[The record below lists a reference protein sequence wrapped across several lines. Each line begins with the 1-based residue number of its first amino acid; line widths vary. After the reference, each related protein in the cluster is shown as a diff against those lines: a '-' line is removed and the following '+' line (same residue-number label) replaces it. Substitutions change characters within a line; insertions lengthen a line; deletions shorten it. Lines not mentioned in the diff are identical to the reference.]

1 MAAMQASG
9 ATLGRGKDSI
19 RPEHLRLGESL
30 AGRLASISGLAAEQ
44 LKGLTV
50 ADIAKAF
57 PFVID
62 PKILFFRRVCG
73 TVVKSDP
80 VTGVEAPVPF
90 ATVQVEDTDCSFLG
104 YFPAPS
110 PWGWAFPFHCRREV
124 IATALS
130 DECGRFCVWIPR
142 WDIDW
147 VLRFRRERRCF
158 GVIFERPSLRD
169 LLQQLRP
176 PEVVNWPPRPYPDP
190 EPDPW
195 SLRFQR
201 GELLRQASDAFGA
214 PVAQRL
220 GTLAA
225 NESIG
230 ASLTEL
236 QATLA
241 GVAPLGHLQPPL
253 PTELKAIRNLSAA
266 SGSSGEAALR
276 EARSATLSL
285 LARQV
290 NLDPK
295 LLEGL
300 DLRHWVGPFFRCHDV
315 LVPTWVPLI
324 DIPDIS
330 FKVLQD
336 TDGDGVEEVIYGE
349 SHFEVRWN
357 AGAIPDQRIHAW
369 PNAKAGRPCGP
380 TEIPCGDQPA
390 IVMVGRLPLIGDPA
404 VFDGVLNLPL
414 PDPSAGYA
422 QRTNRPRV
430 GGSFMAAPITPGR
443 APLRQTLSLYGC
455 NRTDAKATHYR
466 LLYRYSAN
474 GGASFTAPAPFTGL
488 TWPLYRL
495 TGGGIGEWHYPAADA
510 QGWYLI
516 NLPAGSNAWLPQD
529 LLLDWQTDGAGGFAD
544 GLYALTLQLG
554 SGGAISSQSAEVPIA
569 VDNSLPV
576 APFSVE
582 VAKAAGGPFVP
593 VGSICPVVN
602 RGAGV
607 NKADLFFRV
616 KLSAAARH
624 LRSAELTAY
633 GCGEG
638 DFEFVSGS
646 GGEHPAGTTTYRH
659 WHQDPD
665 DNDQLLEAIYRL
677 PASAAQ
683 GTYWFAAFV
692 VARGFNPSGGD
703 GGHLAIPTW
712 AYDPSHAWINPSFGF
727 SVFNAD

>member
-1 MAAMQASG
+1 MHSNQGGIGM
-9 ATLGRGKDSI
+9 GKDRI
-19 RPEHLRLGESL
+19 RPEHLRLGDSL
-30 AGRLASISGLAAEQ
+30 AGRLAGLSGLETEE
-44 LKGLTV
+44 LKGLTI

-57 PFVID
+57 PYVID
-62 PKILFFRRVCG
+62 PKILFFRKVCG
-73 TVVKSDP
+73 TVVKTDP
-80 VTGVEAPVPF
+80 ATGVDAPVPF

-104 YFPAPS
+104 YFPAAS
-110 PWGWAFPFHCRREV
+110 PWGWTFPFHCRREV

-147 VLRFRRERRCF
+147 VLRFRRERRCY
-158 GVIFERPSLRD
+158 GVIFERPSIKD
-169 LLQQLRP
+169 LLDHLRP
-176 PEVVNWPPRPYPDP
+176 PVAVKWPPRPDPDP
-190 EPDPW
+190 EPGPW
-195 SLRFQR
+195 LDRFQR
-201 GELLRQASDAFGA
+201 GDLLRQARAAFGA
-214 PVAQRL
+214 PVTQRL
-220 GTLAA
+220 ASLAA
-225 NESIG
+225 NDQIG
-230 ASLTEL
+230 ASLIEQ
-236 QATLA
+236 QANLA
-241 GVAPLGHLQPPL
+241 GIAPLGHLQPPL
-253 PTELKAIRNLSAA
+253 PAELKAIRNLSAA

-290 NLDPK
+290 NLEPRQLK
-295 LLEGL
+295 GL
-300 DLRHWVGPFFRCHDV
+300 DLRHWAGPFFRCHDV

-357 AGAIPDQRIHAW
+357 AGPIAHQVIHAW
-369 PNAKAGRPCGP
+369 PNAKAGHPCGP
-380 TEIPCGDQPA
+380 DQIPCGDQPA
-390 IVMVGRLPLIGDPA
+390 IVMAGRLPLIGDPA
-404 VFDGVLNLPL
+404 VFDGKLNLPL

-422 QRTNRPRV
+422 QRSNRPRL
-430 GGSFMAAPITPGR
+430 GGSFSAAPITPGR
-443 APLRQTLSLYGC
+443 SPLRQTLSLYGC
-455 NRTDAKATHYR
+455 NRTDPKASHYR

-488 TWPLYRL
+488 SWPLYRL
-495 TGGGIGEWHYPAADA
+495 NGVGIGEWHYPGADA
-510 QGWYLI
+510 QGWYPI
-516 NLPAGSNAWLPQD
+516 NLPAGANPWLPQD
-529 LLLDWQTDGAGGFAD
+529 LLLDWQTDGPGGYAD

-554 SGGAISSQSAEVPIA
+554 SGGLVSSQSAEVPIV

-582 VAKAAGGPFVP
+582 VGKAAGGPFAPIGTV
-593 VGSICPVVN
+593 CPVVN
-602 RGAGV
+602 RGAGS
-607 NKADLFFRV
+607 NKADLYFRV

-633 GCGEG
+633 GCGDG

-665 DNDQLLEAIYRL
+665 DNDQLLEVIYRL

-683 GTYWFAAFV
+683 GTYWVAAFV
-692 VARGFNPSGGD
+692 VGRGFNPSGGD

-712 AYDPSHAWINPSFGF
+712 AYDPAHAWINPSFGF